1 MAIQV
6 ESPAQL
12 SELGAVFRRRRWW
25 FIVPVLLSIGIGAI
39 LVFLLPNKYEVDIQ
53 VKLVEVKY
61 DQEEHFRSGGKQG
74 FLQRDLESAETEIKE
89 PSRLHR
95 LIRELGWVDYQ
106 ELDALDRQDYIE
118 KVQDNISVDVVAK
131 SKDVGSSFVNLS
143 YMDVDSNRA
152 ELFLERLT
160 KLWVEENFM
169 RDQRQIQTKL
179 AAARASREGYLTR
192 VAENRKKKNDLIDRH
207 EMPFDANQRTR
218 QTNQGDPVY
227 ERIARTQ
234 NRLLEIGNE
243 RAKLEIERDRVVES
257 LEFMQEK
264 VLSASIERGSSNDDG
279 KLKRI
284 LDEIDSVNEDL
295 ANLRPA
301 NPEFETLRAKLR
313 ELEKLANERTGGTAD
328 TEIVER
334 VDNPDRPPLLARID
348 ELEVEIAILAGEAER
363 LTEQFA
369 VDRRAHQT
377 RTGVARELDALDVD
391 IESDLML
398 LATSQESVAG
408 FERDLEA
415 FNRLGPSYEIT
426 KEPLAPE
433 SPSSPNVPLVLFGSI
448 VAGAVLGSALL
459 VAREFLVPG
468 FRIPADVA
476 SDLTVPILGIV
487 GTVSTRRQRM
497 ARGMLGGVT
506 ALGTALFLGLVAW
519 FLWAYQERQELL
531 GTDLV
536 ERIEEIQY
544 TLR

>member
-12 SELGAVFRRRRWW
+12 TEIGTVFKRRRWW
-25 FIVPVLLSIGIGAI
+25 FIVPVLLSIGIGAV
-39 LVFLLPNKYEVDIQ
+39 LVFLLPDKYEVDIQ

-61 DQEEHFRSGGKQG
+61 DQEKHFSSGGKQG

-89 PSRLHR
+89 SSRIHR

-106 ELDALDRQDYIE
+106 ELDALDRQVYVE
-118 KVQDNISVDVVAK
+118 KVQANISVDVVAK
-131 SKDVGSSFVNLS
+131 SKDVGSSFVNLT

-179 AAARASREGYLTR
+179 GAARASREGYLTR
-192 VAENRKKKNDLIDRH
+192 IAGNRKKKSDLIDRH
-207 EMPFDANQRTR
+207 KMPFDANQRTR
-218 QTNQGDPVY
+218 QTNEGDPIY
-227 ERIARTQ
+227 DRIARTR
-234 NRLLEIGNE
+234 NRLLEIGNDQAM
-243 RAKLEIERDRVVES
+243 RKIERDRIEAS
-257 LEFMQEK
+257 LEWMQEK
-264 VLSASIERGSSNDDG
+264 VVSTSRVSGSSNDDG
-279 KLKRI
+279 RLKRI
-284 LDEIDSVNEDL
+284 LDEIDTVNAVL

-301 NPEFETLRAKLR
+301 NPEFETQRAKLR
-313 ELEKLANERTGGTAD
+313 DLERQANERTGGTAD
-328 TEIVER
+328 TEIIER
-334 VDNPDRPPLLARID
+334 VDNPDRLPLLARIEALD
-348 ELEVEIAILAGEAER
+348 LEIAVLAGEDER
-363 LTEQFA
+363 LREQLA
-369 VDRRAHQT
+369 VDDRSHQT
-377 RTGVARELDALDVD
+377 RIGVARELDELDELISGDV
-391 IESDLML
+391 L
-398 LATSQESVAG
+398 LLTTSQDSVAG

-415 FNRLGPSYEIT
+415 LNRLGPSYEIT

-433 SPSSPNVPLVLFGSI
+433 KPSSPNVPLVLFGSVI
-448 VAGAVLGSALL
+448 AGAILGSALL

-487 GTVSTRRQRM
+487 GTVSTKRQRM
-497 ARGMLGGVT
+497 ARGMLGGAT
-506 ALGTALFLGLVAW
+506 AVGTALFLGLVAW